1 MFLTLARWFQEQDQA
16 SNPSELEESVSKV
29 FELHPLRLARALE
42 EAYFAPDDSLRGPF
56 PSPALPFDIISQQ
69 LPSGLGRE
77 LAAVEDDIYPLT
89 NRPSQPLVWHHL
101 IYAYMI
107 EQTRVFEIFD
117 RVLFHYLYGEQ
128 LPPATAAGQR
138 WLRATEDLLFRDAP
152 SFQIYAVTSWL
163 RPDIRASRR
172 NAYMRLFGL
181 DLDHGKINF
190 DEHPPKDSGTYPYPR
205 EPGWNQNQ
213 PFFDKFEEF
222 VRQVWVGIE
231 NVANTSGPNPTDN
244 DGIAKLADDLRIM
257 LADRRKYGNL
267 AREEFVFVS
276 MMSWLHL
283 TLMFDSKIVKDLKA
297 EASAPWERLAKI
309 GDLVE
314 VPAHTHSEGYFRI
327 AEPLSR
333 LLIGIEAGL
342 FSHTGTVAALYT
354 PGAPHDDIF
363 EVITQWL
370 QITGH
375 DLKAPKVAVSGPTPR
390 DGVMPPVGAPT
401 PSSPMLS

>member
-1 MFLTLARWFQEQDQA
+1 MFLTLARWFQEQHEA
-16 SNPSELEESVSKV
+16 SNPSELEGSASQV
-29 FELHPLRLARALE
+29 FELHPIQLARALE
-42 EAYFAPDDSLRGPF
+42 EAYFAQDDSLRGPF
-56 PSPALPFDIISQQ
+56 PSPALPLDIVGR
-69 LPSGLGRE
+69 LPSGLDG
-77 LAAVEDDIYPLT
+77 LLGNVPDDIYPLT
-89 NRPSQPLVWHHL
+89 DRPSQPLVWHHL
-101 IYAYMI
+101 MYAYMI

-128 LPPATAAGQR
+128 LPPATAGGQR

-190 DEHPPKDSGTYPYPR
+190 DEHPPKDSGPYPYPR
-205 EPGWNQNQ
+205 EPGWNKS
-213 PFFDKFEEF
+213 FFDKFEEF

-257 LADRRKYGNL
+257 LADRRKYGIL

-283 TLMFDSKIVKDLKA
+283 TLMFDSQIVRDLKA

-314 VPAHTHSEGYFRI
+314 VPAHKNSEGYFRI

-342 FSHTGTVAALYT
+342 FSHTGTVPALYL

-375 DLKAPKVAVSGPTPR
+375 DLKAPKVAVLPPMTR
-390 DGVMPPVGAPT
+390 DSVIPQVGAPA
-401 PSSPMLS
+401 PGSPILS

>member
-16 SNPSELEESVSKV
+16 SNQSELEGSASKV
-29 FELHPLRLARALE
+29 FELHPSQLARALE
-42 EAYFAPDDSLRGPF
+42 EAYFAKDDSLRGPF
-56 PSPALPFDIISQQ
+56 PSPAHPIDIVGQQ
-69 LPSGLGRE
+69 LPSGLDRV
-77 LAAVEDDIYPLT
+77 LADVPDDIYPLVD
-89 NRPSQPLVWHHL
+89 RPGQPLVWHHL

-107 EQTRVFEIFD
+107 EQTSVFEIFD
-117 RVLFHYLYGEQ
+117 RVLFHYLHGEQ
-128 LPPATAAGQR
+128 LPPATAGGQR

-190 DEHPPKDSGTYPYPR
+190 DEHPPRDIGSYPYPR
-205 EPGWNQNQ
+205 EAGWNKS
-213 PFFDKFEEF
+213 FFEKFEEF
-222 VRQVWVGIE
+222 VRQVWRGIE
-231 NVANTSGPNPTDN
+231 NVANTSGANPTD
-244 DGIAKLADDLRIM
+244 DAAIATLADDLRIM

-283 TLMFDSKIVKDLKA
+283 TLMFDSQIVKDLKA

-314 VPAHTHSEGYFRI
+314 VPAHQNSEGYFRI

-342 FSHTGTVAALYT
+342 FNNPGTVPALYS

-375 DLKAPKVAVSGPTPR
+375 DLKAPKVVVSGPMTQN
-390 DGVMPPVGAPT
+390 GAIPQPGSSI
-401 PSSPMLS
+401 PS

>member
-16 SNPSELEESVSKV
+16 SNQSELEGSASKV
-29 FELHPLRLARALE
+29 FELHPSQLARALE
-42 EAYFAPDDSLRGPF
+42 EAYFAKDDSLRGPF
-56 PSPALPFDIISQQ
+56 PSPALPFDMVGRQ
-69 LPSGLGRE
+69 LPSGLDRV
-77 LAAVEDDIYPLT
+77 LADVPDDIYPLAD
-89 NRPSQPLVWHHL
+89 RPGQPLVWHHL

-107 EQTRVFEIFD
+107 EQTCVFEIFD
-117 RVLFHYLYGEQ
+117 RVLFHYLHGEQ
-128 LPPATAAGQR
+128 LPPATAGGQR

-190 DEHPPKDSGTYPYPR
+190 DEHPPRDSGSYPYPR
-205 EPGWNQNQ
+205 EAGWNQS
-213 PFFDKFEEF
+213 FFEKFEEF
-222 VRQVWVGIE
+222 VRQVWRGIE
-231 NVANTSGPNPTDN
+231 NVANTSGANPTD
-244 DGIAKLADDLRIM
+244 DAAIATLADDLRIM

-267 AREEFVFVS
+267 AREEFIFVS

-283 TLMFDSKIVKDLKA
+283 TLMFDSQIVKDLKA

-314 VPAHTHSEGYFRI
+314 VPAHKNSEGYFRI

-342 FSHTGTVAALYT
+342 FNNPGTVPALYS

-375 DLKAPKVAVSGPTPR
+375 DLKAPKVVVSGPR
-390 DGVMPPVGAPT
+390 AQNGAVPQPGSSI
-401 PSSPMLS
+401 PS